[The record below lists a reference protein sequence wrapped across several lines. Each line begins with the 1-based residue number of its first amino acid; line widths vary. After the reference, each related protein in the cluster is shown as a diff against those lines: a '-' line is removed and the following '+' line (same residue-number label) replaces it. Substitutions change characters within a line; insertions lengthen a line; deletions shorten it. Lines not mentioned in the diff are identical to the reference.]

1 MSENIS
7 HEEEKIGREPAA
19 INLKKIEE
27 STQALQNSVRD
38 FVKSSS
44 ETLNSLSTVISE
56 DTVAK
61 LKIFLEKADAGA
73 RRLSGDG
80 ELLTRLQEQ
89 NFKKFLSELSY
100 FQSGLES
107 GINGK
112 IDDLNDFMHTMF
124 GEIKTA
130 FMNLSEGMNAETD
143 GLLVGITGDLKQI
156 RSDMNDL
163 SGQLGTINVLAK
175 ERSESCLKKIAGFTD
190 ASEKSIANKI
200 DILRNEN
207 ATAEF
212 VKSTY
217 EQTTF
222 NLRNE
227 INLLKSGLNQQLHQL
242 LGKTATQDEIKFL
255 CEEILRTYKDNGTET
270 GILKKY
276 LKDIKVS
283 ADSGAET
290 VDLIKE
296 MVKALSDSGLEETAD
311 KVDVIYENIAF
322 LNSWANS
329 SDLLG
334 QNLTTFKEKLD
345 KDLEQTSQR
354 IMLLAKTVS
363 SIDFEKYHAE
373 LEEAVRCSSEKTAV
387 LASGVENLREEINS
401 ENVALEEFKA
411 GLSGDL
417 SQTAEKVDVIYENMN
432 TLNASAQ
439 VQDGLVKNFEEFKT
453 DVSQNLNE
461 TAEKVDVIYENMNTL
476 NASAQVQDGLVKNF
490 EEFKTDVSQNLNE
503 TAEKV
508 DVIYENMNTL
518 NASAQVQDGLVKNFE
533 EFKTDVS
540 QNLNETAEKV
550 DVIYENMNTL
560 NASAQVQDGLV
571 KNFEEFKTDVSQNLN
586 ETAEKVD
593 VIYENMNTLNASAQT
608 QDVLVK
614 NFEEFKTDVSQNLNE
629 TAEKVDVIYENMN
642 TLNASAQTQDV
653 LVKNFEEFKTDV
665 SQNLNETAE
674 KVDIIYDTMTFLNE
688 NAQLQGLYAEEFTE
702 IKDKLDLTEQNN
714 REILQRLNDFDKKD
728 TDPELLNGIYSLVT
742 DISRKNSVLA
752 KSAAEI
758 SENFEAVS
766 DSFSNTSDSVSSLV
780 DKVSGSV
787 AGISNS
793 VEVLKKSVSVLTE
806 KVENTSFSLVDN
818 ISGINGVIKNTDQNV
833 SDGFTYISE
842 VSTDTNAKI
851 TAVTENLSF
860 LNDKI
865 KIIDSV
871 AENLSKLADE
881 VKAGN
886 NNEDWADAV
895 AFGIETL
902 AANIDDGTNVSRTI
916 NEKLSKIE
924 DDITGISLRTNKLIL
939 NSDKTDKEMQKHI
952 GNLQNIIENLEN
964 RTESSE
970 IKDLKNSLYSI
981 FEQTR
986 ENAVSGQ
993 ILTEAFSYLAEW
1005 IDNAGS
1011 SINSISEAVSDVKN
1025 EVKTETLNGINELKT
1040 LIGEEFSKNTKMDD
1054 AVAEI
1059 NSKFSEIPKQEAFDK
1074 ILTAL
1079 KLVVRLIDEKD
1090 QENAKKFDNISGLLR
1105 KMKMTQR
1112 GADSAV
1118 ALKREIGDK
1127 VDKVLELMEST
1138 GSNAPGENVVSP
1150 AMTGFDGAEIIK
1162 KFETET
1168 AVVTEKISELNNRFN
1183 EFDKRLSSLEN
1194 GISRL
1199 ISYLEEDD
1207 DDEY

>member
-1 MSENIS
+1 M
-7 HEEEKIGREPAA
+7 
-19 INLKKIEE
+19 
-27 STQALQNSVRD
+27 
-38 FVKSSS
+38 
-44 ETLNSLSTVISE
+44 
-56 DTVAK
+56 
-61 LKIFLEKADAGA
+61 
-73 RRLSGDG
+73 
-80 ELLTRLQEQ
+80 
-89 NFKKFLSELSY
+89 
-100 FQSGLES
+100 
-107 GINGK
+107 
-112 IDDLNDFMHTMF
+112 
-124 GEIKTA
+124 
-130 FMNLSEGMNAETD
+130 
-143 GLLVGITGDLKQI
+143 
-156 RSDMNDL
+156 
-163 SGQLGTINVLAK
+163 
-175 ERSESCLKKIAGFTD
+175 
-190 ASEKSIANKI
+190 
-200 DILRNEN
+200 
-207 ATAEF
+207 
-212 VKSTY
+212 
-217 EQTTF
+217 
-222 NLRNE
+222 
-227 INLLKSGLNQQLHQL
+227 
-242 LGKTATQDEIKFL
+242 
-255 CEEILRTYKDNGTET
+255 
-270 GILKKY
+270 
-276 LKDIKVS
+276 
-283 ADSGAET
+283 
-290 VDLIKE
+290 
-296 MVKALSDSGLEETAD
+296 
-311 KVDVIYENIAF
+311 
-322 LNSWANS
+322 
-329 SDLLG
+329 
-334 QNLTTFKEKLD
+334 
-345 KDLEQTSQR
+345 
-354 IMLLAKTVS
+354 
-363 SIDFEKYHAE
+363 
-373 LEEAVRCSSEKTAV
+373 
-387 LASGVENLREEINS
+387 
-401 ENVALEEFKA
+401 
-411 GLSGDL
+411 
-417 SQTAEKVDVIYENMN
+417 
-432 TLNASAQ
+432 
-439 VQDGLVKNFEEFKT
+439 
-453 DVSQNLNE
+453 NE

-476 NASAQVQDGLVKNF
+476 NASAQAQDG
-490 EEFKTDVSQNLNE
+490 
-503 TAEKV
+503 
-508 DVIYENMNTL
+508 
-518 NASAQVQDGLVKNFE
+518 
-533 EFKTDVS
+533 
-540 QNLNETAEKV
+540 
-550 DVIYENMNTL
+550 
-560 NASAQVQDGLV
+560 
-571 KNFEEFKTDVSQNLN
+571 
-586 ETAEKVD
+586 
-593 VIYENMNTLNASAQT
+593 
-608 QDVLVK
+608 
-614 NFEEFKTDVSQNLNE
+614 
-629 TAEKVDVIYENMN
+629 
-642 TLNASAQTQDV
+642 

-702 IKDKLDLTEQNN
+702 IKDKLDSTEQNN

-728 TDPELLNGIYSLVT
+728 SDPELLNGIYSLVT

-752 KSAAEI
+752 KSAEEI

-793 VEVLKKSVSVLTE
+793 VEVLKKSVSDLTE
-806 KVENTSFSLVDN
+806 KVENTSSSLVDN
-818 ISGINGVIKNTDQNV
+818 ISGINGFIKNTDQNV

-865 KIIDSV
+865 KILDSV

-916 NEKLSKIE
+916 NKKLSKIE

-1025 EVKTETLNGINELKT
+1025 EVKTETSNGINELKT

-1090 QENAKKFDNISGLLR
+1090 QENAKKFDNISGLLH

-1112 GADSAV
+1112 GAGSAV

-1138 GSNAPGENVVSP
+1138 GANAPGENVVSP
-1150 AMTGFDGAEIIK
+1150 AMTGFDGAKIIE

>member
-44 ETLNSLSTVISE
+44 ETLNSLSAVISE

-143 GLLVGITGDLKQI
+143 GLLVGIVGDLKQI

-175 ERSESCLKKIAGFTD
+175 ERSESGLKKIAGFAD

-373 LEEAVRCSSEKTAV
+373 LEQAVHCSSEKTAV

-401 ENVALEEFKA
+401 GNVALEEFKA

-439 VQDGLVKNFEEFKT
+439 AQDGLVKNFEEFKT

-476 NASAQVQDGLVKNF
+476 NASAQAQDGLVKNF

-518 NASAQVQDGLVKNFE
+518 NASAQAQDG
-533 EFKTDVS
+533 
-540 QNLNETAEKV
+540 
-550 DVIYENMNTL
+550 
-560 NASAQVQDGLV
+560 
-571 KNFEEFKTDVSQNLN
+571 
-586 ETAEKVD
+586 
-593 VIYENMNTLNASAQT
+593 
-608 QDVLVK
+608 
-614 NFEEFKTDVSQNLNE
+614 
-629 TAEKVDVIYENMN
+629 
-642 TLNASAQTQDV
+642 

-702 IKDKLDLTEQNN
+702 IKDKLDSTEQNN

-728 TDPELLNGIYSLVT
+728 SDPELLNGIYSLVT

-752 KSAAEI
+752 KSAEEI

-793 VEVLKKSVSVLTE
+793 VEVLKKSVSDLTE
-806 KVENTSFSLVDN
+806 KVENTSSSLVDN
-818 ISGINGVIKNTDQNV
+818 ISGINGFIKNTDQNV

-865 KIIDSV
+865 KILDSV

-916 NEKLSKIE
+916 NKKLSKIE

-1025 EVKTETLNGINELKT
+1025 EVKTETSNGINELKT

-1090 QENAKKFDNISGLLR
+1090 QENAKKFDNISGLLH

-1112 GADSAV
+1112 GAGSAV

-1138 GSNAPGENVVSP
+1138 GANAPGENVVSP
-1150 AMTGFDGAEIIK
+1150 AMTGFDGAKIIE

>member
-44 ETLNSLSTVISE
+44 ETLNSLSAVISE

-143 GLLVGITGDLKQI
+143 GLLVGIVGDLKQI

-175 ERSESCLKKIAGFTD
+175 ERSESGLKKIAGFAD

-373 LEEAVRCSSEKTAV
+373 LEQAVHCSSEKTAV

-401 ENVALEEFKA
+401 GNVALEEFKA

-439 VQDGLVKNFEEFKT
+439 AQDGLVKNFEEFKT

-476 NASAQVQDGLVKNF
+476 NASAQAQDGLVKNF

-518 NASAQVQDGLVKNFE
+518 NASAQAQDGLVKNFEEFKTDVSQNLSETAEKVDVIYENMNTLNASAQAQDGLVKNFE

-560 NASAQVQDGLV
+560 NASAQAQDGLV

-593 VIYENMNTLNASAQT
+593 VIYENMNTLNASAQA
-608 QDVLVK
+608 QDG
-614 NFEEFKTDVSQNLNE
+614 
-629 TAEKVDVIYENMN
+629 
-642 TLNASAQTQDV
+642 

-702 IKDKLDLTEQNN
+702 IKDKLDSTEQNN

-728 TDPELLNGIYSLVT
+728 SDPELLNGIYSLVT

-752 KSAAEI
+752 KSAEEI

-793 VEVLKKSVSVLTE
+793 VEVLKKSVSDLTE
-806 KVENTSFSLVDN
+806 KVENTSSSLVDN
-818 ISGINGVIKNTDQNV
+818 ISGINGFIKNTDQNV

-865 KIIDSV
+865 KILDSV

-916 NEKLSKIE
+916 NKKLSKIE

-1025 EVKTETLNGINELKT
+1025 EVKAETSNGINELKT

-1090 QENAKKFDNISGLLR
+1090 QENAKKFDNISGLLH

-1112 GADSAV
+1112 GAGSAV

-1138 GSNAPGENVVSP
+1138 GANAPGENVVSP
-1150 AMTGFDGAEIIK
+1150 AMTGFDGAKIIE